1 MRYFI
6 SIDIG
11 TNFLKATAFSFSQ
24 GHHRDTETS
33 LAMCSPIIV
42 QSAEQ
47 DDVQSIPRIVSMAL
61 VRSIQKVFA
70 SLPLHQ
76 DDTIDICISGNS
88 PTLVFL
94 NKKKEAIYCT
104 SWYSSQYIQLEN
116 ERSYYLP
123 YVMAVKENN
132 RTVFDETHYIVPLAE
147 YASFLLCGTLATF
160 VPHMDFLQ
168 YLWSTDSV
176 DTYNFSRDM
185 FPQAALSGSVLGAAC
200 SDAIVSPLTPV
211 LSSLFLQKTDIA
223 LTSFFLHQCRVLC
236 GGIDYLSALVG
247 SSTVEAGDI
256 CIRGGTSTVMNICL
270 EQDAMSENLYKKVPD
285 HSTFPEFVLSHPVQN
300 TINKGI
306 SIPSFTTLYQQS
318 NEALEI
324 IQHTSTLQS
333 LFWKLFFVV
342 YKQCDITNSLH
353 MHMRNSTSRDDAKHY
368 IDTVLNFL
376 VSTHTTMLQEYF
388 SSFNASAHRSVI
400 ALCYLFYLMK
410 KVYVQLTDTR
420 SDCHVRKIAVSG
432 GQCSAKGFARLLSV
446 LFQKNVIVHTV
457 EYCELVGNVLFA
469 LVQDTLNEKSM
480 EAKNG
485 EHSNIAS
492 DMLVAYAKQFSQPSA
507 TFVP

>member
-24 GHHRDTETS
+24 GRHRDTGTS
-33 LAMCSPIIV
+33 LAMCSPITV
-42 QSAEQ
+42 QSVEQ
-47 DDVQSIPRIVSMAL
+47 DDVQSIPRIVSTAL
-61 VRSIQKVFA
+61 VRSIQKVLGA
-70 SLPLHQ
+70 LPLHQ

-104 SWYSSQYIQLEN
+104 SWYSSQYIQLKN

-160 VPHMDFLQ
+160 VPHMDFLH
-168 YLWSTDSV
+168 YLWSTDSI

-185 FPQAALSGSVLGAAC
+185 FPQAVLSGSVLGAVC
-200 SDAIVSPLTPV
+200 SNAIVSSLTPV
-211 LSSLFLQKTDIA
+211 LSSL
-223 LTSFFLHQCRVLC
+223 FLHQCRVLC

-270 EQDAMSENLYKKVPD
+270 EQNAMSENLYKKVPD

-318 NEALEI
+318 NEALKI
-324 IQHTSTLQS
+324 VQHTSTLQS

-353 MHMRNSTSRDDAKHY
+353 MHVRNSTSQDDAKHY

-388 SSFNASAHRSVI
+388 SSCNTSAHRSVI

-410 KVYVQLTDTR
+410 KVYVQLTDTC

-432 GQCSAKGFARLLSV
+432 RQCSAKGFARLLSV

-469 LVQDTLNEKSM
+469 LVQDTLSKKST

-485 EHSNIAS
+485 EHSNNAS
-492 DMLVAYAKQFSQPSA
+492 DILVAYAKQFAQPSA
-507 TFVP
+507 IFVP